1 MQQPSLIVVNL
12 LAIFKHISILT
23 KMNMHIDTLVWLNNQ
38 LDKIHS
44 ESVKYGELL
53 LGAIDK
59 LSVDFY
65 NQKLA
70 ELENEHE
77 VITRKIWKEK
87 EIIESQYE

>member
-1 MQQPSLIVVNL
+1 MNL
-12 LAIFKHISILT
+12 
-23 KMNMHIDTLVWLNNQ
+23 HIDTLVWLNNQ
-38 LDKIHS
+38 LDKIHK
-44 ESVKYGELL
+44 ESIKYGELL

-59 LSVDFY
+59 LSVEHY
-65 NQKLA
+65 NKKLT